1 MFKKIAITVTL
12 GALSLTGCSA
22 ASTTGP
28 TGPSTAASPTSSSRA
43 AAPASTPATSSAP
56 APAATTATAAP
67 AAPPAAAPPG
77 PNTAPTAPAA
87 APAAPAAPA
96 VPRAPAAPAGNG
108 AQAAAAF
115 GWGPVLAGD
124 EFSYTGAPDATKWGV
139 FNGTGHAGKG
149 VRSPQAWSVANGVAT
164 VTGDAAGTTGGMS
177 AKFGQQK
184 YGRWETRM
192 RTNARDPEYHPVLL
206 LWPNNNTSP
215 NCAEVDYAEGT
226 SNTAAMK
233 FFLHY
238 ACSGGDFQAT
248 AATPV
253 DTTQW
258 HNYAVEWTPAGIT
271 GYIDGVQTFTDKN
284 PAHQPTVGMHQTMQL
299 DWFPDGTA
307 TSPSQMQVDWVRV
320 YQ

>member
-1 MFKKIAITVTL
+1 M
-12 GALSLTGCSA
+12 
-22 ASTTGP
+22 
-28 TGPSTAASPTSSSRA
+28 R
-43 AAPASTPATSSAP
+43 
-56 APAATTATAAP
+56 
-67 AAPPAAAPPG
+67 
-77 PNTAPTAPAA
+77 
-87 APAAPAAPA
+87 
-96 VPRAPAAPAGNG
+96 
-108 AQAAAAF
+108 
-115 GWGPVLAGD
+115 AGD
-124 EFSYTGAPDATKWGV
+124 EFSYAGAPDATKWSV
-139 FNGTGHAGKG
+139 FKGPGHAGQG
-149 VRSPQAWSVANGVAT
+149 VRSPQAWAVANGVAT
-164 VTGDAAGTTGGMS
+164 VNGDAAGTTGGMS

-192 RTNARDPEYHPVLL
+192 KTNARDSEYHPVLL

-226 SNTAAMK
+226 SNTGAMK

-238 ACSGGDFQAT
+238 ACDGKDFQTT

-271 GYIDGVQTFTDKN
+271 GFIDGVQTFTDTD

-307 TSPSQMQVDWVRV
+307 TTPSQMQVDWVRV